1 MPRHPPRLASEGQE
15 SRWRKAQKRRRR
27 ARLSQRG
34 RATLVLLAVASLGGI
49 ALAAAFPG
57 EFEGTGVAAVEP
69 SPAAPQLAC
78 DAPNELLERLP
89 VSRAVLGWQAILASG
104 AEVGSVG
111 EPGVSGRP
119 FERLSYE
126 GPGIRGPLRIEYTL
140 DAELTR
146 EVFRVLS
153 QGRVELGHVILL
165 EPGSG
170 RVLAYASTNPE
181 EFPPTQTYPAASLVK
196 VITAAAA
203 LDAHPETAELPCRFA
218 GSPYRLTPT
227 RIDPPSRGRTISLR
241 RALATSNNQCF
252 AQLAVHAVGS
262 GPLLEA
268 IARFGWL
275 EEPAPAHAP
284 GTADAGQDRYDLG
297 KLGCGLGR
305 SRITPLHAAQLAA
318 TLAHG
323 ELVAPRWVDRVVDAE
338 GRELPLPAVAAPR
351 QVLSPELAAELR
363 AMLVDTTTRGTAR
376 SAFRKR
382 NGQPLLGPVQ
392 VAGKTGSL
400 SGKNPTGRYEWFI
413 GVAPAEEPRIA
424 VATLLVQSD
433 LWWRNSSQIAAE
445 VLRRVFC
452 TGKTCRPE
460 NAERWV
466 GTPATTAALQR
477 PRADALN

>member
-1 MPRHPPRLASEGQE
+1 MPRHSSRSTSDGEK
-15 SRWRKAQKRRRR
+15 SRWRKAQECRRRV
-27 ARLSQRG
+27 RLSRRG
-34 RATLVLLAVASLGGI
+34 RATLALLAVASLGGI
-49 ALAAAFPG
+49 ALAAGLPSESEVAG
-57 EFEGTGVAAVEP
+57 IEGLEP
-69 SPAAPQLAC
+69 PAAELQPAS
-78 DAPNELLERLP
+78 DAPAELLERLP
-89 VSRAVLGWQAILASG
+89 VSRAVLELQAIVAPG
-104 AEVGSVG
+104 VEVGSVG
-111 EPGVSGRP
+111 ESGVSGRL
-119 FERLSYE
+119 FERVSYQ

-146 EVFRVLS
+146 QVFRVLA
-153 QGRVELGHVILL
+153 QGRVQLGHVIVL

-181 EFPPTQTYPAASLVK
+181 DFPPTQTYPAASLIK

-218 GSPYRLTPT
+218 GSPYRLTPA
-227 RIDPPSRGRTISLR
+227 RIDPPTRGHTISLR

-252 AQLAVHAVGS
+252 AQLAVHAVGG

-275 EEPAPAHAP
+275 SQPAPAHAA
-284 GTADAGQDRYDLG
+284 GTAEVGQHRYDVG

-338 GRELPLPAVAAPR
+338 GRELPLPAVSAPR
-351 QVLSPELAAELR
+351 RVLSPDLAAELR
-363 AMLVDTTTRGTAR
+363 GMLVDTTTRGTAR
-376 SAFRKR
+376 GAFRKR
-382 NGQPLLGPVQ
+382 NGRPLLGPVR

-400 SGKNPTGRYEWFI
+400 SGENPTGRYEWFI

-433 LWWRNSSQIAAE
+433 LWWRNASQVAAE
-445 VLRRVFC
+445 VLRRAFC
-452 TGKTCRPE
+452 MGRTCRPE

-466 GTPATTAALQR
+466 RAPATTAALAP
-477 PRADALN
+477 PRADAVN